1 MTPLPRT
8 QLGRRIDWLIV
19 VAFALLA
26 AGALRAES
34 ICGLDRP
41 NHSPNI
47 DLLQVACVDYDALR
61 AASPQYPWPAG
72 KVTQVL
78 LHVREGDAVRVT
90 VDGVAKFADISTD
103 AWGRRVALVVFDGVE
118 HTEVSVRVYRAVA
131 E

>member
-1 MTPLPRT
+1 VISPK
-8 QLGRRIDWLIV
+8 LIP
-19 VAFALLA
+19 AILLA
-26 AGALRAES
+26 VAALRAES
-34 ICGLDRP
+34 ICGLDHP

-90 VDGVAKFADISTD
+90 VDGVAKFADLSTD
-103 AWGRRVALVVFDGVE
+103 AWGRLVALVQFDGVE
-118 HTEVSVRVYRAVA
+118 HAAVAVKVYRAVP